1 MIRPSRALPQIV
13 AVLGASAGGLEP
25 LRELVA
31 ALPADP
37 RLTCIVAQHIAAAQ
51 PTALV
56 RLLQSVSSLPVETLT
71 DGAALRG
78 GTIGVVP
85 PGHHAEIDT
94 EHQVRLLPSTNGQGP
109 APSLDRLLASAA
121 RTLGPRVV
129 AIVLSGTGQD
139 GAVGARVVRE
149 MGGAVWAESPTEAP
163 FASMPQTVV
172 ERGLA
177 DHVDTAVALGRR
189 LGRLLAARQ
198 AARPRTPPPTD
209 ATLGSEKEAFG
220 VLLARLS
227 DGTGLD
233 LRQYQDATLRRQI
246 ERVMRQ
252 QGLTTLAQLLDA
264 LERDPQLLQALQQS
278 VTIGVTE
285 WLRNPSAF
293 AALRVAWREYIRQ
306 RAAAGATQLRLWS
319 VGCSS
324 GEEVYGLAMLTD
336 ELLRELDLTLDWM
349 VLGTDVN
356 AAALDQARSGVFD
369 EASAQHLP
377 AAWRERHFSRIGHTL
392 RVNQEL
398 RRHCLFARHDVL
410 QDLPFLRMDL
420 VACRNVLI
428 YLKGA
433 AKDEVLRRLHHA
445 LLPDGL
451 LMLGRSEALTAA
463 TRSLFASVSIQ
474 EHVWRKRGDGGTAPP
489 SPPARARRAASRA
502 PEASGRTVLPQLR
515 PVDRLEGDLRERLL
529 QHLVQRHAPPT
540 VLTDRDGHPLHVV
553 GTMDALMHWPAGPTI
568 ELTLANLVPAAWR
581 RDVMLAQHRLLEGQ
595 EASLRIPLPPLPEQP
610 ARVLEGTHLQV
621 GGASYLIVSFSP
633 CAATTATPRWQRWAR
648 TKPSACSKS
657 GSSRWSMPWSI
668 ASVSCSNSTRPSA
681 SPPKSWKPPTRNW
694 RRRTRSLK
702 PPMRSCAHSMKN
714 STARCAN
721 SSNSTSC
728 CTRCKRVP
736 APPCWCWTTSAACC
750 ASTRPPRI
758 CWACASRNWE
768 CPGNSTSGASPGRR
782 SWSPTSCRH
791 DRALARWPGA
801 ATVAAVATGHA
812 LAHARRAH
820 GLRDRPDRPDGAA
833 PRRTSPAGAASAP
846 ERPDRRPA

>member
-428 YLKGA
+428 YLKGP

-540 VLTDRDGHPLHVV
+540 VLTDCDGHPLHVV

-633 CAATTATPRWQRWAR
+633 L
-648 TKPSACSKS
+648 
-657 GSSRWSMPWSI
+657 
-668 ASVSCSNSTRPSA
+668 
-681 SPPKSWKPPTRNW
+681 
-694 RRRTRSLK
+694 RSDD
-702 PPMRSCAHSMKN
+702 
-714 STARCAN
+714 
-721 SSNSTSC
+721 
-728 CTRCKRVP
+728 
-736 APPCWCWTTSAACC
+736 
-750 ASTRPPRI
+750 
-758 CWACASRNWE
+758 
-768 CPGNSTSGASPGRR
+768 GN
-782 SWSPTSCRH
+782 
-791 DRALARWPGA
+791 
-801 ATVAAVATGHA
+801 AAVATLGPNEAQRLQQERLESLVDALEHSQRQLQQLNEALSVTTEELEAANEELEASNEELEASNEELRTLNEELDRSLREQQQLNELLHA
-812 LAHARRAH
+812 VQESAGTALLVLDHERRLLRFNQAAADLL
-820 GLRDRPDRPDGAA
+820 GLRESQLGMSWQFDERRFAWPPELVAHVMQARPGPGTVAWSCHSRGCGYRPR
-833 PRRTSPAGAASAP
+833 PRTRTTSA
-846 ERPDRRPA
+846 RAT